1 MKFAFSVLLTV
12 LLAYALGLY
21 LDWWSIAIAAFVV
34 ALVLRQRPDI
44 SFASGSVAI
53 LLLWGGYS
61 IFLNQRNGGLLAEK
75 VAFILPLKGNVPL
88 LLFITALVG
97 ALVGGMAALTASYLY
112 RKPTVRQASAA
123 YGTVLATQDAGAV
136 LQKTDSFA

>member
-1 MKFAFSVLLTV
+1 MKFTLSVLLTV

-34 ALVLRQRPDI
+34 ALVLRQRPDM
-44 SFASGSVAI
+44 SFAGGSVAI

-61 IFLNQRNGGLLAEK
+61 IFLNQRNGGLLAQK
-75 VAFILPLKGNVPL
+75 IAFILPLKGNVPL

-97 ALVGGMAALTASYLY
+97 ALVGGLAALTASYLY
-112 RKPTVRQASAA
+112 RQPPLRQPSTA
-123 YGTVLATQDAGAV
+123 YGTVLAKQEAEPV
-136 LQKTDSFA
+136 LQKTDTFA